1 MKNRALV
8 PDEKDLSIGHAM
20 RALTNKQRDFVR
32 IFVAQGGRNASRAY
46 AEAYPDSKSEK
57 AHSVE
62 SHRLIHS
69 NHIILA
75 IREEADKRI
84 RTGALLGASVLMEIA
99 DNPMHK
105 DQLKAATELLNR
117 SGLIVATQHHV
128 VVEDKRTE
136 KEIRDTILRL
146 AEKNKIDVDGI
157 LGKDDAVDVE
167 FEEVS
172 SDGLE
177 DLL

>member
-1 MKNRALV
+1 MKNRDLV
-8 PDEKDLSIGHAM
+8 PAEKDLSIGPAM
-20 RALTNKQRDFVR
+20 RALTVKQRAFVR
-32 IFVAQGGRNASRAY
+32 IFVAQGGRNAGRAY
-46 AEAYPDSKSEK
+46 AEAYPDSKSEGAQRVM
-57 AHSVE
+57 AHN
-62 SHRLIHS
+62 LMHS
-69 NHIILA
+69 EHILA
-75 IREEADKRI
+75 AVREEADKRM

-105 DQLKAATELLNR
+105 DQMKAAVELINR

-136 KEIRDTILRL
+136 REIRETIMRL

-172 SDGLE
+172 SEGLE